1 MYSAFIDLK
10 RAFDSVYRNG
20 LWYKMIKNGLDG
32 KLFDLIKSIYS
43 EVKLCVKNINTFS
56 DFFNS
61 DVGLLQGEVLS
72 PFLFSL
78 FINDIEM
85 HLQQT
90 PNASLSLEQ
99 LSIYLL
105 LFADD
110 AVIFSETI
118 EGLQSSLNHLEEY
131 CRKWNLEVNVDKTK
145 IVVFRK
151 GGNLSS
157 KGKWTYAG
165 EEIEIVSS
173 FNHLGIVLSSG
184 GAFIKATNT
193 LAGKAFKAMNSLL
206 AITRCMKLPIN
217 INPFQYKKGFSKVN
231 SLFCTVKAIY
241 DRVIFHI

>member
-1 MYSAFIDLK
+1 MIHSRRLIALRKKNYSVHRQLIYIKSIFILQSLINNAINGKKKMYSAFIDLK

-90 PNASLSLEQ
+90 LNASLSLEQ

-145 IVVFRK
+145 VVYSER
-151 GGNLSS
+151 
-157 KGKWTYAG
+157 G
-165 EEIEIVSS
+165 EI
-173 FNHLGIVLSSG
+173 
-184 GAFIKATNT
+184 
-193 LAGKAFKAMNSLL
+193 
-206 AITRCMKLPIN
+206 
-217 INPFQYKKGFSKVN
+217 
-231 SLFCTVKAIY
+231 
-241 DRVIFHI
+241 